1 MKILPKNTLKK
12 FRFFLFFKIITKFF
26 PIIRLLKMVSLSIDG
41 LESFR
46 HNLNKESNFR
56 HIFDKHPLKKNL
68 IALDVGAQGGFNSDY
83 DKDFLEKYEKYFD
96 SILVEPIP
104 SEFKKLK
111 NKFATIEG
119 GLWSS
124 NCTKKLY
131 IYKNKF
137 NGLTGASSMYKI
149 SKLGLFVNNPYDE
162 NYENS
167 YLEKEIDIK
176 CTTIN
181 ESLENL
187 KIKELDFLKIDTQG
201 AELEIL
207 NGLGRYRPLMMKIE
221 VQIFH
226 MHEKIPH
233 WSGILDFTNNLDYMI
248 CFWKRNGVQS
258 SAIPIEW
265 DIFFIPNFA
274 KENGKKIIL
283 ERENEFIFIMLIF
296 GQIKMLQIISTT
308 LNFKMDKEIQK
319 LKDQFIN

>member
-1 MKILPKNTLKK
+1 
-12 FRFFLFFKIITKFF
+12 
-26 PIIRLLKMVSLSIDG
+26 
-41 LESFR
+41 
-46 HNLNKESNFR
+46 
-56 HIFDKHPLKKNL
+56 
-68 IALDVGAQGGFNSDY
+68 
-83 DKDFLEKYEKYFD
+83 
-96 SILVEPIP
+96 
-104 SEFKKLK
+104 
-111 NKFATIEG
+111 
-119 GLWSS
+119 
-124 NCTKKLY
+124 
-131 IYKNKF
+131 
-137 NGLTGASSMYKI
+137 MYKI

-162 NYENS
+162 NYESS

-248 CFWKRNGVQS
+248 CFWRRNGVQS

-274 KENGKKIIL
+274 KENGKKIIP